1 MYTITSENNNKS
13 TIIVYGAFELCWR
26 GRKTLLHPSI
36 GLLSFS
42 FEKTCE

>member
-1 MYTITSENNNKS
+1 MHTITRENNNKS
-13 TIIVYGAFELCWR
+13 TIDIVYRAFVLCWR

-36 GLLSFS
+36 QSFS